1 MALPLMKVY
10 FDLSSLLLSLA
21 RNTVIHEVKGI
32 TRCLLN
38 ESINKQGEKEL
49 ILHTE
54 GINLA
59 ELFRYSDV
67 CSLFIIL
74 NWSDLLCS
82 TERAWMIGVSRVDV
96 KPFQLLGFLPSPF
109 SPSCVQSSVKP
120 FLKGK
125 LQIVFLCSSPVS
137 NDR

>member
-1 MALPLMKVY
+1 MKVY

-38 ESINKQGEKEL
+38 ESTNKQGEKEL

-82 TERAWMIGVSRVDV
+82 TERVWLIGVSRIDV
-96 KPFQLLGFLPSPF
+96 
-109 SPSCVQSSVKP
+109 
-120 FLKGK
+120 
-125 LQIVFLCSSPVS
+125 
-137 NDR
+137 